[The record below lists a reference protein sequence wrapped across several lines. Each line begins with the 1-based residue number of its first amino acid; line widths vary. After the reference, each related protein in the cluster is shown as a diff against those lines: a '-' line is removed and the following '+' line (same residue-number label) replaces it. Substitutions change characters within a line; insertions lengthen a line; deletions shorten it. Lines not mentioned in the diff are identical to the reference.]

1 MRDASQDETSG
12 RSGTA
17 GPGGA
22 AQDDDAPSSSKKR
35 KIKEEEEV
43 EEAKVRLPL
52 TTLCGSSLVDHFVP
66 TGGIMCFTSKTFYL
80 CVPRLK

>member
-22 AQDDDAPSSSKKR
+22 AQADDAPSSSKKR
-35 KIKEEEEV
+35 KIKEEEEEV

-52 TTLCGSSLVDHFVP
+52 TTLCGSSLVDHFIP
-66 TGGIMCFTSKTFYL
+66 TGGIM
-80 CVPRLK
+80 